1 MSLNLNSHG
10 SIADEKAEEITVE
23 KVASITG
30 SVAESVPQSES
41 SKKDDINVESVEEEG
56 GVEDVETR
64 INSCEDR
71 PAVALAAS
79 VSQLVL
85 ADAFK
90 SNDNSNEM
98 DTIAGKSQFTY
109 SEIMLIFYRR

>member
-10 SIADEKAEEITVE
+10 SIADEKVEEITVE

-30 SVAESVPQSES
+30 SIAESVPQSES
-41 SKKDDINVESVEEEG
+41 SKKEDINVESVEEEG
-56 GVEDVETR
+56 GIEDEETR

-85 ADAFK
+85 AEAFK
-90 SNDNSNEM
+90 ANDSVNEM
-98 DTIAGKSQFTY
+98 DGIAGKSYIENWNLVLT
-109 SEIMLIFYRR
+109 